1 MQIYLPIAELPVNVF
16 LILGMGIAVGF
27 ISGMFGVGG
36 GFLMTPLL
44 IFVGIP
50 PAVSVVTVTAHMA
63 ASSAS
68 GAIAYWRKGAIDFG
82 LAGVLLLGGMVGT
95 GLGVW
100 VFTILRRFGQLDLA
114 IGISYVL
121 LLGIIGSLMIGE
133 SVQAILRSRRKTAQP
148 PRLAGKP
155 RWFAGLPFR
164 MHFRRSNLDVSVL
177 PVLAIGGGIGFLG
190 AVMGI
195 SGGFMLVPA
204 LIYLLRV
211 PTGVVLGT
219 SLVLTLATMAAA
231 VLMHAL
237 SSLSL
242 DVVLALILMVGGVMG
257 AQFGARA
264 GQAMRGEQ
272 LRLLLG
278 LLVLAVGLRFLIDL
292 ALPPGEMFTVLQTER
307 VR

>member
-1 MQIYLPIAELPVNVF
+1 MNMF

-50 PAVSVVTVTAHMA
+50 PAVAVVTVTAHMS

-82 LAGVLLLGGMVGT
+82 LAGMLLLGGIVGT

-100 VFTILRRFGQLDLA
+100 VFTLLRRFGQLELA
-114 IGISYVL
+114 IGLSYVV
-121 LLGIIGSLMIGE
+121 LLGIIGCLMIAE
-133 SVQAILRSRRKTAQP
+133 SIRAILRQRRNEAP
-148 PRLAGKP
+148 LVRAPAKP
-155 RWFAGLPFR
+155 RWFGALPFR
-164 MHFRRSNLDVSVL
+164 MRFHRSGIELSVL
-177 PVLAIGGGIGFLG
+177 PVVAIGLGIGFLG

-219 SLVLTLATMAAA
+219 SLVLTLVTMVAA
-231 VLMHAL
+231 VVMHAV

-242 DVVLALILMVGGVMG
+242 DVVLGLILMTGGVMG

-264 GQAMRGEQ
+264 GQALRGEH

-278 LLVLAVGLRFLIDL
+278 LLVLAVGVRFLIDL
-292 ALPPGEMFTVLQTER
+292 AVPPEELFTVLRAEKAQ
-307 VR
+307 

>member
-1 MQIYLPIAELPVNVF
+1 VQIYLPIAELPVNMF

-82 LAGVLLLGGMVGT
+82 LAGVLLLGGLAGT

-100 VFTILRRFGQLDLA
+100 VFTLLRRFGQLELA
-114 IGISYVL
+114 IGLSYVL
-121 LLGIIGSLMIGE
+121 LLGIIGSLMIAE
-133 SVQAILRSRRKTAQP
+133 SVRALLRTRARAAPMVRP
-148 PRLAGKP
+148 PAGP
-155 RWFAGLPFR
+155 SWLAGLPLKMR
-164 MHFRRSNLDVSVL
+164 FRRSGIEVSAL
-177 PVLAIGGGIGFLG
+177 SVLAIGLGIGFLG
-190 AVMGI
+190 SVMGI
-195 SGGFMLVPA
+195 SGGFVLVPA

-211 PTGVVLGT
+211 PTSVVLGT
-219 SLVLTLATMAAA
+219 SLVLTLVTMLAA
-231 VLMHAL
+231 VVMHAL

-242 DVVLALILMVGGVMG
+242 DVVLGLILMTGGVMG

-264 GQAMRGEQ
+264 GQALRGEQ

-278 LLVLAVGLRFLIDL
+278 LLVLAVGVRFLIDL
-292 ALPPGEMFTVLQTER
+292 ALPPEELFTVLRLEKAQ
-307 VR
+307 